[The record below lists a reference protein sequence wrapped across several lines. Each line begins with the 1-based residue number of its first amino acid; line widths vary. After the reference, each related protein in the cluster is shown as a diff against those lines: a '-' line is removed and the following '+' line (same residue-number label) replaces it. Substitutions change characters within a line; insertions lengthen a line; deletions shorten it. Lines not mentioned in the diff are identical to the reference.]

1 MKNYLCNLC
10 ENIAPEIMRKTEK
23 YEFVKCKNCGLL
35 YVRDINKT
43 NDTQVIQNDFY
54 NDYSFSSNF
63 AKFRK
68 EYYPKFLN
76 SFAQKVKNSEMIV
89 GSRFINGS
97 RFLDIGSG
105 GGNYLEVANELN
117 WNSFGVEIDM
127 ENAKKANNLGLNV
140 FCGTLQDAH
149 YPDNYFDLIQI
160 KQVLEHV
167 PDPNFII
174 KETFRIL
181 KKGGG

>member
-1 MKNYLCNLC
+1 
-10 ENIAPEIMRKTEK
+10 
-23 YEFVKCKNCGLL
+23 
-35 YVRDINKT
+35 
-43 NDTQVIQNDFY
+43 
-54 NDYSFSSNF
+54 
-63 AKFRK
+63 
-68 EYYPKFLN
+68 
-76 SFAQKVKNSEMIV
+76 MIV
-89 GSRFINGS
+89 GRRFINGS

-127 ENAKKANNLGLNV
+127 ENIKKTKNLGLNV

-181 KKGGG
+181 KGGGGFSY